1 MFVVSVCSRFKSIL
15 WSNYL
20 AALWRPFPK
29 LLPHPKNLTYK
40 DCQSVESCITLLFFQ
55 FSWTYIVY
63 HLNCRRV
70 MCMIFHILMCII
82 LSYEWV
88 SNSNIL
94 MNDENYRR
102 HWMPATGHIAIAAWE
117 DVYTLQSLSTNFQ
130 WVLFKVEPCLVQIKT
145 VWW

>member
-1 MFVVSVCSRFKSIL
+1 MWSRSARGLKASCGVIIWLLCGGLSPNSYLIPRIRHIRIVKVSRVVSHFCSS
-15 WSNYL
+15 SSHE
-20 AALWRPFPK
+20 P
-29 LLPHPKNLTYK
+29 
-40 DCQSVESCITLLFFQ
+40 
-55 FSWTYIVY
+55 IVY

-70 MCMIFHILMCII
+70 MCMIFHILVCII